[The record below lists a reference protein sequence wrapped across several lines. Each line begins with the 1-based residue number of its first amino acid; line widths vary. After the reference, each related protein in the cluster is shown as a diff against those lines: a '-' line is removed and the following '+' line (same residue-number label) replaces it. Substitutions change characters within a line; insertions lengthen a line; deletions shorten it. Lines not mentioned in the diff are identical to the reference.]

1 MAAVTIRNLS
11 DEVVAALKKRAKRNG
26 RSMEAE
32 IREALNRLAADDG
45 QDSGLE
51 ESGLENALARAV
63 ASRRSVPMSE
73 VMARIAANPRTP
85 AQQHTA
91 REWAKEIDAER
102 LAYTVDDEEF
112 MDPWERAEL
121 HSQRARKEQSK

>member
-11 DEVVAALKKRAKRNG
+11 DEVVEALKKRAKRNG

-32 IREALNRLAADDG
+32 IREVLNRLAADG
-45 QDSGLE
+45 GPADSGLE
-51 ESGLENALARAV
+51 EVLTRGVS
-63 ASRRSVPMSE
+63 SRRSTPMRE

-85 AQQHTA
+85 DQQRVAHDWAQ
-91 REWAKEIDAER
+91 EIEAER
-102 LAYTVDDEEF
+102 LAYTISDEEL

-121 HSQRARKEQSK
+121 HLQRLRKHPAE